1 MRTSKRHDDH
11 GGATE
16 VLWDSGQPL
25 CWEPVTEAIGCY
37 TRCCLAS
44 WQLAQGWEE
53 RTAHVCAY
61 VQSGK
66 PWSWRS
72 GERLCPADDVDTA
85 AEKIAHVLAPLSDPG
100 VMGIRR
106 KAGA

>member
-1 MRTSKRHDDH
+1 MLVTGH
-11 GGATE
+11 GGHR
-16 VLWDSGQPL
+16 VLY
-25 CWEPVTEAIGCY
+25 PVL
-37 TRCCLAS
+37 LAS

-72 GERLCPADDVDTA
+72 GERLCPADDGDTA